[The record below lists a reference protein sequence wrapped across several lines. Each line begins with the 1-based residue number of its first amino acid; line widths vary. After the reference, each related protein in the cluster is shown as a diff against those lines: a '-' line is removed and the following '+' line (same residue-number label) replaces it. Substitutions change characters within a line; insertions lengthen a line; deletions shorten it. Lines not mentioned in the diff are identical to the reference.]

1 MTGREW
7 PRRRDEDDVIQQRI
21 SAVQHQERT
30 LLSRELHDRVA
41 HTLAAS
47 RMRFELAECTADS
60 EKSVALRGQGLMLLE
75 GAIKVVQSIA
85 GELRQVVG
93 NRTLE
98 AALAEYLDRA
108 DLDQIVTLTSNE
120 VAPFANAVAREEAF
134 LIVREALRNAFAHAA
149 AHQITVTVTVDEGG
163 MTAAVRDDG
172 RGFRLKGV
180 GPKHMGLT
188 GMRER
193 ADLIGARL
201 NIRSRLGVGT
211 SVELRIPHDRC

>member
-1 MTGREW
+1 MTGRER
-7 PRRRDEDDVIQQRI
+7 PRRREEDEAIRQRI

-41 HTLAAS
+41 HTLAVS
-47 RMRFELAECTADS
+47 RMSFELAERTADS
-60 EKSVALRGQGLMLLE
+60 EKSEALRRQALMLLE
-75 GAIKVVQSIA
+75 GAIKMVQTIA

-93 NRTLE
+93 DRTLE
-98 AALAEYLDRA
+98 AALAEYLDNA
-108 DLDQIVTLTSNE
+108 DLEQLVTLMSNE

-134 LIVREALRNAFAHAA
+134 LIVREALRNVFAHAA
-149 AHQITVTVTVDEGG
+149 AHRVTVTVTVDEGG
-163 MTAAVRDDG
+163 LTVVVCDDG
-172 RGFRLKGV
+172 RGFRREDV
-180 GPKHMGLT
+180 GPEHMGLT